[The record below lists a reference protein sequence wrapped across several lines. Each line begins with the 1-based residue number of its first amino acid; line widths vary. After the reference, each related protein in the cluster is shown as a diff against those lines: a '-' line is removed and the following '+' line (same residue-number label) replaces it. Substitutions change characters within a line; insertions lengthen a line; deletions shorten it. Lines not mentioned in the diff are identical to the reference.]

1 MIGAAA
7 AAASRRSFF
16 GWCAATPLAA
26 KASADRAVADLM
38 KIDVDGAA
46 FGANITGGEFGGVP
60 SQENAIPWKDHL
72 KRCVNYVNV
81 FGLPPEIDEI
91 YRDQSKV
98 VYRLDADIANKRS
111 WSMAF
116 KVLQQQQRNYEN
128 KKALLSKQNSRAW
141 VSDKLRK
148 AIGVEFPTW

>member
-1 MIGAAA
+1 M

-16 GWCAATPLAA
+16 SWCAATPLAA
-26 KASADRAVADLM
+26 KASADRAVASMM
-38 KIDVDGAA
+38 KMDIDGGA
-46 FGANITGGEFGGVP
+46 FGATNGGEFGVP
-60 SQENAIPWKDHL
+60 SQENAVPWKDQL

-111 WSMAF
+111 WSMSF

-128 KKALLSKQNSRAW
+128 KKALLSKQCGRAW
-141 VSDKLRK
+141 VSDKIRK
-148 AIGVEFPTW
+148 VIGVEFPTW